1 MFRQILVHQDNRHLQ
16 LILWRKDPDHE
27 AQVYQFNTVTY
38 GTTCAPYHGMRR
50 LRELAALYK
59 AEFPLASR
67 VLEEDFYMDD
77 LLTGTST
84 PEVAIQ
90 LQQQLSKLL
99 MLGQFPLRKW
109 RSNDPQILR
118 GLQEHNKTEEL
129 FTIDKEEA
137 LKTLGLFWNAPED
150 ILQYHVQL
158 SQDSV
163 NTKRQVL
170 SRISQIFDPLELV
183 GPVLVSGKILMQKL
197 WSDKIDWDESLPEE
211 IQTLWDDYYM
221 SLPAIND
228 IQISRNVNLHNRE
241 EKFDLHG
248 FGDASERAFGACLYA
263 VSTDHQGNPQS
274 HLLCAK
280 SKVAPLKVISVPR
293 LELEAAL
300 LLTQLYQTMKT
311 TFIDKIGQVTL
322 WSDSTIVLGW
332 VKTKPSILKT
342 FVANRV
348 AKIQEQTKHI
358 NWLHVPTDENPA
370 DLISRG
376 VSPKDLKE
384 SKLWWNSPHYLQDE
398 NKRPTEMKNPATDLP
413 EVKITE
419 VTLTSMLPTKI
430 LHRCSSESFSETS
443 RIVAYC
449 FRFLSAFTEQKEPS
463 PLNVEELNKA
473 EKIII
478 KWVQHQEF
486 PIELHCL
493 KEEREIPRKSV
504 LRSLSPFLDCES
516 LIRVGGRLKYA
527 SVSEN
532 QKHPMVLPAKNHI
545 TNIIM
550 SDEHV
555 RLHHCPPE
563 QLLHAVRQRFWP
575 LSGRREAQKVVKH
588 CLKCFRFNPRIPGIM
603 MGELPKE
610 RVRGDQRPF
619 TVSGVDYA
627 GPIQVR
633 ESRRRGRIH
642 ISKGYIAVFVCFAT
656 KAVHLELVS
665 DLTTEAYLAAL
676 NRFTARRGVC
686 SQLYSDNGTNF
697 VGTSRALSEIFEFL
711 TTNETEL
718 VERLAKQRISWS
730 FIPPRSPHF
739 GGLWEAAVKIMKRH
753 LNTVTQGRVMTY
765 EEYYTLLTEI
775 EAILNSRPL
784 TPLTNHPDD
793 LQVLTPAHFL
803 IGESLLQPVSRNLL
817 EMPEN
822 RLSRWQLCQK
832 LRQQVWAHWQK
843 EYLQELQKRV
853 KWTDSSEPI
862 ELNTLVLLIEDN
874 VSPLHW
880 PLGRVI
886 ELHPGADGLVRV
898 ATVNTSTGNFKRAVK
913 KICPLPMDVGED

>member
-1 MFRQILVHQDNRHLQ
+1 M
-16 LILWRKDPDHE
+16 
-27 AQVYQFNTVTY
+27 
-38 GTTCAPYHGMRR
+38 
-50 LRELAALYK
+50 
-59 AEFPLASR
+59 
-67 VLEEDFYMDD
+67 
-77 LLTGTST
+77 
-84 PEVAIQ
+84 
-90 LQQQLSKLL
+90 
-99 MLGQFPLRKW
+99 
-109 RSNDPQILR
+109 
-118 GLQEHNKTEEL
+118 
-129 FTIDKEEA
+129 
-137 LKTLGLFWNAPED
+137 
-150 ILQYHVQL
+150 
-158 SQDSV
+158 
-163 NTKRQVL
+163 
-170 SRISQIFDPLELV
+170 
-183 GPVLVSGKILMQKL
+183 
-197 WSDKIDWDESLPEE
+197 
-211 IQTLWDDYYM
+211 
-221 SLPAIND
+221 
-228 IQISRNVNLHNRE
+228 
-241 EKFDLHG
+241 
-248 FGDASERAFGACLYA
+248 
-263 VSTDHQGNPQS
+263 
-274 HLLCAK
+274 
-280 SKVAPLKVISVPR
+280 
-293 LELEAAL
+293 
-300 LLTQLYQTMKT
+300 
-311 TFIDKIGQVTL
+311 
-322 WSDSTIVLGW
+322 
-332 VKTKPSILKT
+332 
-342 FVANRV
+342 
-348 AKIQEQTKHI
+348 
-358 NWLHVPTDENPA
+358 PTDENPA

-376 VSPKDLKE
+376 VSPEDLKE
-384 SKLWWNSPHYLQDE
+384 SKLWWNGPHWLQDE
-398 NKRPTEMKNPATDLP
+398 NKRPTEMKNPVTDLP

-430 LHRCSSESFSETS
+430 LQRCSSESFSETS
-443 RIVAYC
+443 RIVPYC

-473 EKIII
+473 EKTII
-478 KWVQHQEF
+478 KLVQHQEF

-493 KEEREIPRKSV
+493 KEEREIPDKSV
-504 LRSLSPFLDCES
+504 LR
-516 LIRVGGRLKYA
+516 GRLKYA

-545 TNIIM
+545 TNIIIR
-550 SDEHV
+550 DEHV

-563 QLLHAVRQRFWP
+563 QLLHPVRQRFWP
-575 LSGRREAQKVVKH
+575 LSGRKEAQKVVKH

-676 NRFTARRGVC
+676 NRFTAHRGVC

-711 TTNETEL
+711 TNNETEL

-765 EEYYTLLTEI
+765 EEYSTLLTEI

-793 LQVLTPAHFL
+793 LQVLNPAHFL
-803 IGESLLQPVSRNLL
+803 IGDSLLQP
-817 EMPEN
+817 
-822 RLSRWQLCQK
+822 
-832 LRQQVWAHWQK
+832 
-843 EYLQELQKRV
+843 EYLQELKKRV

-862 ELNTLVLLIEDN
+862 GLNTLVLLIEDN

-898 ATVNTSTGNFKRAVK
+898 VTVKTSTGNFKRTVK